1 MTQLLLSKYNFNRRE
16 FYIDLFSQ
24 WGFFKKGIVASDIH
38 PDDLTMAWTAFV
50 STYMRSSEAW
60 FGAFV
65 VARAKFIEN
74 RMNGAMMDLHQASVE
89 DGRRC
94 AVPAECDC
102 PFCYKGVPS
111 ISTKKADQDD
121 GPSTAL
127 FNATTRLSHRIQRR
141 HQRGSSSEDAQT
153 IYELRQ
159 KNEDQQALLARIQQA
174 SKRQR
179 SESRTTSSAWICI
192 LCSKVPDSFRNKK
205 V

>member
-1 MTQLLLSKYNFNRRE
+1 MAEEDGFVRVSPCQAFVNRSFRHVPHRRTRRLHRSRCPYLNPWINPRVRIAKGAFIEHDTLLLSKYNFNRRE

-24 WGFFKKGIVASDIH
+24 WRFFRKGIVASDIH

-60 FGAFV
+60 FGAFF

-102 PFCYKGVPS
+102 PF
-111 ISTKKADQDD
+111 
-121 GPSTAL
+121 
-127 FNATTRLSHRIQRR
+127 
-141 HQRGSSSEDAQT
+141 
-153 IYELRQ
+153 
-159 KNEDQQALLARIQQA
+159 
-174 SKRQR
+174 
-179 SESRTTSSAWICI
+179 
-192 LCSKVPDSFRNKK
+192 
-205 V
+205 

>member
-1 MTQLLLSKYNFNRRE
+1 MAEEDGFVRVSPCQAFVNRNSSVNGYNTRLYGSGCLIDVEVTRFIEHDTLLLSKYNFNRRE

-24 WGFFKKGIVASDIH
+24 WRFFRKGIVASDIH

-60 FGAFV
+60 FGAFF

-102 PFCYKGVPS
+102 PF
-111 ISTKKADQDD
+111 
-121 GPSTAL
+121 
-127 FNATTRLSHRIQRR
+127 
-141 HQRGSSSEDAQT
+141 
-153 IYELRQ
+153 
-159 KNEDQQALLARIQQA
+159 
-174 SKRQR
+174 
-179 SESRTTSSAWICI
+179 
-192 LCSKVPDSFRNKK
+192 
-205 V
+205 